1 MTLDAENFRLFAMVA
16 QWVFNVI
23 VAIWMWWS
31 RKHKV
36 TTTKITEICTK
47 MEENE
52 RDHIRIRSE
61 INSLPTSLQ
70 FETLS
75 RDIRKLSENLSKT
88 SGRLEGM
95 NRAVD
100 LINEFLINQ
109 GKAK

>member
-1 MTLDAENFRLFAMVA
+1 MTLDAENLRLYATVA
-16 QWVFNVI
+16 QWVFNLI

-36 TTTKITEICTK
+36 TTTKITDICRQI
-47 MEENE
+47 EENE

-61 INSLPTSLQ
+61 IGSLPTRRQ

-75 RDIRKLSENLSKT
+75 QDIRKLSENLSKT
-88 SGRLEGM
+88 SGRLEGV